1 MRLRLYVCDT
11 VSLVF
16 RSGCLVCAVFG
27 SWDIVY
33 DCKMRIEQN
42 RKITVCMCVFVRLFL
57 CVFVFSGSLTTGPDV
72 EFSPSVSVLFACS
85 PFLSNHS
92 FTLAVNKRVG
102 KSICT
107 RTCTA
112 LSLCS
117 RLDAAFLK
125 PPTLIWSEGKRKHLR
140 PRTHMDQGSS
150 YTRPFTPPWLGQDTH
165 SHSQKPQ
172 RERSEEPQLPPS
184 AVG

>member
-1 MRLRLYVCDT
+1 MRLSPYMYDT
-11 VSLVF
+11 RSLVF
-16 RSGCLVCAVFG
+16 RLGCLVCADLG
-27 SWDIVY
+27 SRNIVY

-42 RKITVCMCVFVRLFL
+42 RKITVCMCVFVPLFL

-72 EFSPSVSVLFACS
+72 EFSLSASLVFACS

-107 RTCTA
+107 RTCTY

-125 PPTLIWSEGKRKHLR
+125 PPTLI
-140 PRTHMDQGSS
+140 
-150 YTRPFTPPWLGQDTH
+150 
-165 SHSQKPQ
+165 
-172 RERSEEPQLPPS
+172 
-184 AVG
+184 